1 MRLRPSTL
9 PSHRRGSSGAD
20 RPVSEPAFP
29 ASFLLHVL
37 TPDLGVVETRVLIL
51 NADPVFED
59 RALAILDEN
68 PALEIQIVR
77 NLSETVSALLGE
89 NFDGLIIEGE
99 GALALEQATHVR
111 QHFPSLTIACLLYGR
126 RQNEVEAIAREQN
139 IELLPVSRSDRRLRA
154 SLTGFVRALDSN
166 PGTAAEGIDP
176 CHSLIGNLN
185 QFSAA
190 EILQMSCLSQRSGR
204 FTFKSGRGNS
214 EIYLQQGA
222 VRHAVFGSLEGEAA
236 VAEIFRWRQG
246 RFYFEEGIIS
256 QEQTVNRPWAHL
268 LIDNLQKLDETLELV
283 SV

>member
-1 MRLRPSTL
+1 M
-9 PSHRRGSSGAD
+9 
-20 RPVSEPAFP
+20 
-29 ASFLLHVL
+29 
-37 TPDLGVVETRVLIL
+37 ETRILAL
-51 NADPVFED
+51 NADPVFQD

-68 PALEIQIVR
+68 ANSEVQVVR
-77 NLSETVSALLGE
+77 SLSEAVSALLGE

-99 GALALEQATHVR
+99 SSLALEQATNMR
-111 QHFPSLTIACLLYGR
+111 QHFPSLRILCLLVDR
-126 RQNEVEAIAREQN
+126 REREIAALASEQN
-139 IELLPVSRSDRRLRA
+139 IELLSMPRSDGSLRA
-154 SLTGFVRALDSN
+154 NLQRFVRSLDQHA
-166 PGTAAEGIDP
+166 GTAAAEGIDP

-190 EILQMSCLSQRSGR
+190 EILQMSCLSQRTGR

-214 EIYLQQGA
+214 EIFLQQGS

>member
-1 MRLRPSTL
+1 MGKIPAVAFSTC
-9 PSHRRGSSGAD
+9 
-20 RPVSEPAFP
+20 
-29 ASFLLHVL
+29 
-37 TPDLGVVETRVLIL
+37 LGIVETRLLTI
-51 NADPVFED
+51 NADPVYQD
-59 RALAILDEN
+59 RALAILDEIED
-68 PALEIQIVR
+68 LETQIVR
-77 NLSETVSALLGE
+77 NLSEAVQALLEE
-89 NFDGLIIEGE
+89 NFDGLIIEGDA
-99 GALALEQATHVR
+99 ALALEQATNLR
-111 QHFPSLTIACLLYGR
+111 QHFPSLTIACLLQSGR
-126 RQNEVEAIAREQN
+126 RSEVGPMAKEQN
-139 IELLPVSRSDRRLRA
+139 IELLSAARSDRGLRVTLA
-154 SLTGFVRALDSN
+154 RFVHSLDSQ
-166 PGTAAEGIDP
+166 GTASEGIDP

-214 EIYLQQGA
+214 EIYLQQGS
-222 VRHAVFGSLEGEAA
+222 VRHAVFGSVEGEAA